1 MITTRRIRCAA
12 LWIAALVAC
21 SGCGENAPRANGS
34 GAASGVT
41 VVTRSVPAGA
51 TGVATGA
58 FTTPSHEY
66 PVIALPQ
73 TFQHVLTFTME
84 PMAPPTRSAI
94 RTNGPL
100 IVFSDD
106 LDVVVFSP
114 VDHPF
119 ETLVWFADGALHSGL
134 EGELDSIPPGFTHEF
149 LLVRGHGINATME
162 RWGAALRERLGGEI
176 PDRYADAGLASLG
189 YWTDNGAIY
198 YYATAPDRNEADT
211 LLEVKRDADQRGIP
225 FGYFQLD
232 SWWYFK
238 ETSATGPFGG
248 LVSWQPQPWMFPEG
262 LTAFRERLGLPL
274 VLHNRWFAP
283 TNDYTSRY
291 EFVRGGGDPDMAF
304 PVARGV
310 FDEFMADAV
319 RWGAVTYE
327 QDWLMAQFWGVPW
340 LRQALGRAET
350 WMANLADAAASAGL
364 TVQLCMPGPAHF
376 LDKPRHPN
384 VTTARVSIDYLAGA
398 PKTMYWPAFHTTSML
413 AAAVGVWPFKDNF
426 LSASD
431 QRTLFD
437 EHQNEQE
444 ALVSALSGGMVGAGD
459 GIGAA
464 DAALLRRTCRA
475 DGVLLKPDRPATP
488 IDAMFL
494 PHQRPYTVSTFS
506 DRSGLGRWT
515 YLAAY
520 ALWRGDD
527 VRRFLDGLFAFID
540 YGRPLDDLFVLPD
553 ELRDWNVD
561 LERDLAIREPM
572 VAYDWRRGSANV
584 VEGAFALEARGKA
597 FDFDYVVLAP
607 ILENGLA
614 LIGEP
619 EKFVT
624 LADHRFRDVHPIG
637 DGLEIALAGASHE
650 RIDLLAFDARAGRL
664 LPPASATLDAHGTGR
679 IVLSR

>member
-1 MITTRRIRCAA
+1 MA
-12 LWIAALVAC
+12 LWIAALLAC
-21 SGCGENAPRANGS
+21 TGCGADATHPNGVVPAPGVHLVRRA
-34 GAASGVT
+34 
-41 VVTRSVPAGA
+41 VPAGA

-66 PVIALPQ
+66 PEIALPQ
-73 TFQHVLTFTME
+73 PFQHVLTFTME

-134 EGELDSIPPGFTHEF
+134 EGELDVIPPGFTHEF
-149 LLVRGHGINATME
+149 LLVRGRGIGATVE
-162 RWGAALRERLGGEI
+162 RWGAALRERLGGAAV
-176 PDRYADAGLASLG
+176 DRYADLGLSRLG
-189 YWTDNGAIY
+189 YWTDNGAVY
-198 YYATAPDRNEADT
+198 YYATAPGRNEADT

-238 ETSATGPFGG
+238 EASATGPFGG
-248 LVSWQPQPWMFPEG
+248 LVNWQPQPWMFPEG

-283 TNDYTSRY
+283 TNDYASRY

-304 PVARGV
+304 PVDRGV
-310 FDEFMADAV
+310 FDEFMADAA

-350 WMANLADAAASAGL
+350 WMANLANAAADAGL

-426 LSASD
+426 LSAPG

-464 DAALLRRTCRA
+464 DATLLRRTCRA

-527 VRRFLDGLFAFID
+527 VRRFLDGLFSFID
-540 YGRPLDDLFVLPD
+540 YGRPIDDLFVLPD
-553 ELRDWNVD
+553 ELRAWDVD
-561 LERDLAIREPM
+561 LARDLDIREPM
-572 VAYDWRRGSANV
+572 VAYDWRRGTATV
-584 VEGAFALEARGKA
+584 VEGAFALEVRGKP

-614 LIGEP
+614 LIGEA

-624 LADHRFRDVHPIG
+624 LADRRFTDIRATTDGIDV
-637 DGLEIALAGASHE
+637 DLAGAPGE
-650 RIDLLAFDARAGRL
+650 RVTLLVFDAHASALLA
-664 LPPASATLDAHGTGR
+664 PVHATLSTQGTAHVSVAR
-679 IVLSR
+679 